1 LEWKIRKR
9 QKDGGMQL
17 FSIST
22 EMANKA
28 VSILKD
34 KKAKDI
40 KLMDIHEISA
50 ISDYFVIATG
60 NSTIQ
65 VQAMSDELEEKMN
78 LAGYEM
84 HHKEGFRNGRW
95 ILLDFN
101 NIIIHLFHDEERQFY
116 NLERLWVD
124 AKTILVDNE

>member
-1 LEWKIRKR
+1 
-9 QKDGGMQL
+9 M

-28 VSILKD
+28 IELLKD

-40 KLMDIHEISA
+40 KLLDIHEIST

-60 NSTIQ
+60 NSSTQ
-65 VQAMSDELEEKMN
+65 VQAMSDELEDKMEI
-78 LAGYEM
+78 AGYEM

-95 ILLDFN
+95 ILLDFG
-101 NIIIHLFHDEERQFY
+101 NIIVHLFHDEERQFY

-124 AKTILVDNE
+124 AKSILVDNR

>member
-1 LEWKIRKR
+1 
-9 QKDGGMQL
+9 M

-22 EMANKA
+22 EMANRA
-28 VSILKD
+28 VDILKN

-40 KLMDIHEISA
+40 KLLDIHEISA

-60 NSTIQ
+60 NSTTQ
-65 VQAMSDELEEKMN
+65 VQAMCDELEEKMDQ
-78 LAGYEM
+78 AGYEM

-95 ILLDFN
+95 VLLDFN

-116 NLERLWVD
+116 NLERLWID
-124 AKTILVDNE
+124 AKSVLVDSE